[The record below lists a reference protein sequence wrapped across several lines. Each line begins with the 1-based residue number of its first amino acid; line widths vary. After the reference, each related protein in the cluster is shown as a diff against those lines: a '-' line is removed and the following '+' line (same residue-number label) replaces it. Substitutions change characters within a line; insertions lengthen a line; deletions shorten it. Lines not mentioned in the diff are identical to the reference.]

1 MMPEAYTAEKEVS
14 VLLIRIFT
22 YVGFGRRLDGNGQM
36 KTAKRGT

>member
-14 VLLIRIFT
+14 VLLIRILT
-22 YVGFGRRLDGNGQM
+22 YVGFGDGNGQM